1 MVTSL
6 ESTTK
11 MGNLVKKCPEVKL
24 FSWVFLLLCGGLNCL
39 VTKETIFSEYQLK
52 ACVFSRFGSPEV
64 VTVSEIETPRP
75 KLGEVLIRV
84 HATTVTTADWRIR
97 SATFPHGFATMSRLV
112 FGWSKPRKQVL
123 GSEFSGEIVELGE
136 RVSNFKVGDAVIGFS
151 AWLGAHAEYKVM
163 KSNAAIV
170 LKPKQ
175 MSFEEAAALPFGGTT
190 ALYFL
195 KDIGKLKGGE
205 KVLVIGAGGSV
216 GTAAIQLAKHFG
228 AHVTA
233 VCSASKSANVLALGA
248 ERVIDYGLEDFS
260 KGSEKYDVIL
270 DTIGSTTFSKCCD
283 VLSEKGRLL
292 MIAAGINEFLSM
304 AWTGIKGGKKA
315 LGGVAPGRASDI
327 LKLIEIFELGAYR
340 PMIDRVY
347 PMDQIVNA
355 HRLVD
360 GGHKF
365 GSVVVKI
372 I

>member
-1 MVTSL
+1 M
-6 ESTTK
+6 
-11 MGNLVKKCPEVKL
+11 
-24 FSWVFLLLCGGLNCL
+24 
-39 VTKETIFSEYQLK
+39 K

-64 VTVSEIETPRP
+64 VTVSEIDTPRP
-75 KLGEVLIRV
+75 KSGEVLIRV

-97 SATFPHGFATMSRLV
+97 SATFPHGFATISRLV

-123 GSEFSGEIVELGE
+123 GIEFSGEIVELGE
-136 RVSNFKVGDAVIGFS
+136 RVSKFKVGDAVIGIS
-151 AWLGAHAEYKVM
+151 AGLGAHAEYKVM
-163 KSNAAIV
+163 KADAAIV

-190 ALYFL
+190 ALHYLTTIGQL
-195 KDIGKLKGGE
+195 KSGE

-216 GTAAIQLAKHFG
+216 GSAAIQLAKHFG

-233 VCSASKSANVLALGA
+233 VCSAAKSAKVLALSA
-248 ERVIDYGLEDFS
+248 ERVIDYRLEDFT
-260 KGSEKYDVIL
+260 KGGETYDLIV
-270 DTIGSTTFSKCCD
+270 DTIGSTTFSKCCH
-283 VLSEKGRLL
+283 VLNEKGRLL
-292 MIAAGINEFLSM
+292 MIAASVNDFLSM

-315 LGGVAPGRASDI
+315 LGGVTPERASDI
-327 LKLIEIFELGAYR
+327 LKLIEIFELGTYR
-340 PMIDRVY
+340 PVIDRVF
-347 PMDQIVNA
+347 PMDQIVDA